1 MLQLLRLVLDHDW
14 PLSSLLTPVLN
25 TGEGFHGNT
34 LFLEHGLSCEIK
46 VFLHFFLIAEY
57 KSFKALLRPIPSPL
71 SRVAPFW
78 FQFLSQHQHH
88 LQFRVIY

>member
-1 MLQLLRLVLDHDW
+1 MKLLQRLLQLLRLVLDHDW

-46 VFLHFFLIAEY
+46 VFLHFF
-57 KSFKALLRPIPSPL
+57 
-71 SRVAPFW
+71 
-78 FQFLSQHQHH
+78 
-88 LQFRVIY
+88 